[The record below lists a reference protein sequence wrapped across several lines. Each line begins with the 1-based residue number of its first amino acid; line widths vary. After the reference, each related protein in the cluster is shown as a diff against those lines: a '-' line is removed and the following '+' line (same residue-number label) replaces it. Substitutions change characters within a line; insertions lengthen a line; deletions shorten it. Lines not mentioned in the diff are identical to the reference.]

1 MRRTLSL
8 IVVGLLVTGGTVIGF
23 EVGGRVG
30 FHEGYYIAHR
40 SIEVTNALLALGSL
54 KALEKGDSE
63 GARELL
69 EGLLDVPMFT
79 EWADVRLPS
88 PRHPRFG
95 PSDAYLDLTK
105 PMKTIAGYRLM
116 HPQDDLPPT
125 AKEMVDEFVARYA
138 TPPQAEH

>member
-95 PSDAYLDLTK
+95 PSGCKRRALRTA
-105 PMKTIAGYRLM
+105 PCIGRAEAVGRLPRTSTW
-116 HPQDDLPPT
+116 PQR
-125 AKEMVDEFVARYA
+125 AASGRS
-138 TPPQAEH
+138 